1 MIAYK
6 KTTTI
11 EQLLTN
17 CKHLALSKTRE
28 HVKSMSS
35 PCRPCTLCGNHA
47 KHNKLMVPCVSQI
60 MGKNKTL
67 PLNQKLTCANHR
79 IYVATCVICHK
90 QQVVQTK
97 NKFSMRWS
105 SHRSNWNRLN
115 CEFDENN
122 KDKVALLGHFSESHG
137 DVSKPPMPTEGF
149 VFRYCFNSQN
159 VTPWWTT
166 RPNSYYNNYHRVCS
180 LRCLKAK
187 AFVWEQWT
195 CVVSTKEKLTKHDR
209 LWVLSAPHNHHG
221 AVALSVGLTYVSYS
235 AV

>member
-17 CKHLALSKTRE
+17 YKHLALSKTRE

-47 KHNKLMVPCVSQI
+47 KHNKLMAPCVSQI
-60 MGKNKTL
+60 MGKIKTL

-90 QQVVQTK
+90 QHVRQTK

-115 CEFDENN
+115 CEFHENN
-122 KDKVALLGHFSESHG
+122 KDKVVLLRHFSESHG

-159 VTPWWTT
+159 VTP
-166 RPNSYYNNYHRVCS
+166 
-180 LRCLKAK
+180 
-187 AFVWEQWT
+187 
-195 CVVSTKEKLTKHDR
+195 
-209 LWVLSAPHNHHG
+209 
-221 AVALSVGLTYVSYS
+221 
-235 AV
+235 